1 MPWAPDSERVLSA
14 TPPEQGDVGALWL
27 GADMQQPVPN
37 HEVVAR
43 RRQALAGELQGAHRR
58 QTAGVSPALDGY
70 LRIYAFLSQVA
81 PFADGS
87 LERLDADGRL
97 LIRRI
102 GPAKGPPWT
111 SAQTLSSRTFASN

>member
-81 PFADGS
+81 PFADG
-87 LERLDADGRL
+87 RL